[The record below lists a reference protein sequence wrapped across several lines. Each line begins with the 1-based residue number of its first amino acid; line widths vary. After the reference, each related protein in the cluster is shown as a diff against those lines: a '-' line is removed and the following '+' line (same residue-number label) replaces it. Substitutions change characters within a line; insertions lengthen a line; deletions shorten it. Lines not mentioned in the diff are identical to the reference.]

1 MQITLNK
8 QQEEFIAAQ
17 LAQGNFSHPDEVVNA
32 AFKLLEKLQTEYQD
46 WLTETRTQVNL
57 PPFSG
62 SGEKANNV

>member
-32 AFKLLEKLQTEYQD
+32 AFKLLEKLQTEYQN
-46 WLTETRTQVNL
+46 WLTET
-57 PPFSG
+57 PG
-62 SGEKANNV
+62 

>member
-32 AFKLLEKLQTEYQD
+32 AFKLLEKLQTEYPD
-46 WLTETRTQVNL
+46 WLTETRAKVQSA
-57 PPFSG
+57 FFFWKWG
-62 SGEKANNV
+62 KG